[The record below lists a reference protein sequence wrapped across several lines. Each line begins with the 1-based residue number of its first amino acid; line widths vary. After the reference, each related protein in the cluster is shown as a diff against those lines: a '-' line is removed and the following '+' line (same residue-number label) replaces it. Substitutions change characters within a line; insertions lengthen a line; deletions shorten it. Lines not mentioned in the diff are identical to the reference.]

1 MGVISCKIMNSGSVM
16 EKGEEKILKLEKLW
30 GVSFVHNKGNS
41 YHMGCQFV
49 NENKV
54 SEGFPL
60 DGKGIKGYDL
70 HSTNIMSNEDNFK
83 QSMDDTASDQGS
95 DFGHLSVKS
104 NQEDRVNNK
113 VKISQVTDVSF
124 EEKQEKE

>member
-1 MGVISCKIMNSGSVM
+1 MKTKSAKR
-16 EKGEEKILKLEKLW
+16 
-30 GVSFVHNKGNS
+30 
-41 YHMGCQFV
+41 
-49 NENKV
+49 
-54 SEGFPL
+54 FPL

-95 DFGHLSVKS
+95 DFGPLSVKS
-104 NQEDRVNNK
+104 NQEDRVNHK